1 MVVKL
6 AVIVDKEETISRW
19 QFDALKS
26 ALLDEHEIV
35 LLLISNSKAQ
45 SHRGG
50 LKRFSYYSLA
60 LVSRFRV
67 PSLARIKISQIKM
80 EPAKK
85 IYFDPHVSGIWESL
99 PDNVIRQ
106 LSDVDLIIK
115 FGMGL
120 LGETERIPTK
130 YGVLSFHHGD
140 PSRYRGRP
148 AGFWES
154 VNKEHVMGIIVQQ
167 LSKSLD
173 GGVIRAIGF
182 SKVSTTSYTKTI
194 KNMYAT
200 GVPLLRKA
208 LINCEA
214 DICISYNKS
223 KVVFTLPTN
232 RIVIKLLLRQL
243 LEFFQRIKYGA
254 FIQKSWSVART
265 DFPGNFETELLIKK
279 DRLKIIPKPEGFTFV
294 ADPAGKMK
302 DLIYCEL
309 LDSKTGLG
317 EIGIWNSRT
326 WKLLNIGVNGHKS
339 YPQIVSHGGKNY
351 LFPEISRI
359 DSPTLFELDESGHE
373 IIRSYQL
380 KGLETTRHVDST
392 LFCFEGYWY
401 LFSGNNLDS
410 EQRLNL
416 FISSDLFSNFTPHP
430 KSPIA
435 LDPRNSRM
443 AGPIQVDNSR
453 IYRFSQ
459 DCSEGYGSKIQINKV
474 TTLSPRDYSEVR
486 VGSIKIEKALGPHT
500 LLKVGQ
506 EIWIDYYDEILDFKA
521 GYRRLMAKFRKIL
534 TKN

>member
-1 MVVKL
+1 MKL
-6 AVIVDKEETISRW
+6 AVIVDKDETISRW
-19 QFDALKS
+19 QFDALNS
-26 ALLDEHEIV
+26 ALLDDHKIAFV
-35 LLLISNSKAQ
+35 LVSNSKAQ

-50 LKRFSYYSLA
+50 LNRFSYYSLA
-60 LVSRFRV
+60 LVSRFGV
-67 PSLARIKISQIKM
+67 KSLARIEISQIEM
-80 EPAKK
+80 EFAKK
-85 IYFDPHVSGIWESL
+85 IYFDPRISGIWESL

-106 LSDVDLIIK
+106 LSEVDLIIK

-120 LGETERIPTK
+120 LGETERIPAK
-130 YGVLSFHHGD
+130 YGILSYHHGD

-154 VNKEHVMGIIVQQ
+154 LNKENVMGVIVQQ

-173 GGVIRAIGF
+173 GGVIRAIGY
-182 SKVSTTSYTKTI
+182 SKVSKSSYKKTI
-194 KNMYAT
+194 KNMYTT

-208 LINCEA
+208 LNNCEG
-214 DICISYNKS
+214 DISVSYNKS
-223 KVVFTLPTN
+223 EMVFTLPTN

-243 LEFFQRIKYGA
+243 LQVFQRVKYGA
-254 FIQKSWSVART
+254 FIQKSWKVART
-265 DFPGNFETELLIKK
+265 EFHGNFETELLIKK
-279 DRLKIIPKPEGFTFV
+279 DRIKIIPKPEGFTFV

-326 WKLLNIGVNGHKS
+326 WKLLNIGVKGHKS

-359 DSPTLFELDESGHE
+359 GSPTLFELDESGHE
-373 IIRSYQL
+373 IVRSYQL
-380 KGLETTRHVDST
+380 KGLEATRHVDST
-392 LFCFEGYWY
+392 LFSFDGNWY
-401 LFSGNNLDS
+401 LFSGNNIDS

-416 FISSDLFSNFTPHP
+416 YVSSDLFANFTPHP

-443 AGPIQVDNSR
+443 AGPIQVDNSG

-459 DCSEGYGSKIQINKV
+459 DCSEGYGSKIQINKLKV
-474 TTLSPRDYSEVR
+474 LSHHEYSEVR
-486 VGSIKIEKALGPHT
+486 VGSIEIEKAFGPHT
-500 LLKVGQ
+500 LLRVGQ
-506 EIWIDYYDEILDFKA
+506 EIWIDFYDEVFDFTA
-521 GYRRLMAKFRKIL
+521 GYRRLMAKFRKFL
-534 TKN
+534 VKK